1 MENIR
6 EFAETIKGIQ
16 MSQVIDI
23 GIAIL
28 IYILFRCLSKSLA
41 YMTVR
46 IFKPKTKNKKEIRK
60 NAFYAPLKVF
70 YVVLGIYLALLFIR
84 KPLNTGVWI
93 NSKIDELFKI
103 AIIILSANG
112 IANSLTTNSS
122 LVNRL
127 KDKMNPEV
135 EDSMLRF
142 ILKAIRVIIYI
153 IAGFIIITDLG
164 VNLNGL
170 VAGLGLGSVV
180 ITLAAQDT
188 AKNLFGGLVIFLD
201 KPFVVGDWIEVE
213 KYESISKAAQHLY
226 INQPR
231 LSKIIKEI
239 EEEANIKIFERHNKG
254 VVPTTKGREFLSQ
267 AKKIVQEVDYLKNMY
282 QDDPHKLNLD
292 ICVPRSS
299 YISEAFIEY
308 LKMDNNMKKKLN
320 LNYRETNS
328 IDTIQNVYDGE
339 NNLGIVRFP
348 LRDQDYYFNI
358 LNLKELTYEK
368 LFTFD
373 YQILISKDNPLK
385 DKDIYMKDLK
395 KQIELKHGDIHIQED
410 HHNHKHMNIYERG
423 IQFELL
429 NEIPETYMW
438 VAPMPKKLLK
448 QNDFVLKT
456 CKDKKIPYVD
466 YLIYRKGY
474 VLSKEDQ
481 NFIECLKNVI
491 EQVK

>member
-60 NAFYAPLKVF
+60 NAFYTPLKVF

-112 IANSLTTNSS
+112 IANSLVLDSTQCKII
-122 LVNRL
+122 RP
-127 KDKMNPEV
+127 KQEIEKPEHIKIADKMNPEV

-213 KYESISKAAQHLY
+213 KYEGTVEDITFRSTRVRTFENSVVNIPNSVIASDSI
-226 INQPR
+226 INWSRMEKRRNKVNLCLELDTPIEKVQIVQKR
-231 LSKIIKEI
+231 IKEMLI
-239 EEEANIKIFERHNKG
+239 QHDDVIDDSVMIRFDNITDNGINIL
-254 VVPTTKGREFLSQ
+254 V
-267 AKKIVQEVDYLKNMY
+267 
-282 QDDPHKLNLD
+282 
-292 ICVPRSS
+292 CS
-299 YISEAFIEY
+299 Y
-308 LKMDNNMKKKLN
+308 
-320 LNYRETNS
+320 TNS
-328 IDTIQNVYDGE
+328 VSYASFLE
-339 NNLGIVRFP
+339 E
-348 LRDQDYYFNI
+348 
-358 LNLKELTYEK
+358 KEK
-368 LFTFD
+368 INFKIM
-373 YQILISKDNPLK
+373 QILREENVELAYDTKTVFV
-385 DKDIYMKDLK
+385 K
-395 KQIELKHGDIHIQED
+395 K
-410 HHNHKHMNIYERG
+410 
-423 IQFELL
+423 
-429 NEIPETYMW
+429 
-438 VAPMPKKLLK
+438 
-448 QNDFVLKT
+448 
-456 CKDKKIPYVD
+456 
-466 YLIYRKGY
+466 
-474 VLSKEDQ
+474 
-481 NFIECLKNVI
+481 
-491 EQVK
+491 